1 MASFAIHQALVLSFA
16 ESLCT
21 VDKKWTHQDIIF
33 IVKGVKAASEN

>member
-21 VDKKWTHQDIIF
+21 VDSSRHYF
-33 IVKGVKAASEN
+33 YSERSESSQ